1 MKKLSAKQEKSDTW
15 VVSSSI
21 KNLLRVYNWKGQPMR
36 IGSTM
41 DDCDPRLKLVVFDV
55 YCININQLYTLTLQ
69 VPISSSTFWYVY
81 TQKKRSFRYHVVSK
95 LNLPLCSPI
104 SWILCENVQPIS
116 ASKDVHLWSVY
127 SVHFTIQWIGL
138 RDSLQESP
146 NYYMGK
152 SMVSG

>member
-41 DDCDPRLKLVVFDV
+41 DDCDPRLKLVVVFDV

-81 TQKKRSFRYHVVSK
+81 TQKKVLFAIMWWV
-95 LNLPLCSPI
+95 N
-104 SWILCENVQPIS
+104 WICPS
-116 ASKDVHLWSVY
+116 APQFHGY
-127 SVHFTIQWIGL
+127 SVKMFNPFQHLRMFIFDQSIQYISLFNGL
-138 RDSLQESP
+138 
-146 NYYMGK
+146 
-152 SMVSG
+152 V